1 VGFRY
6 PRQNGTAVPAR
17 WPRAAAAVILAVV
30 SLVAPS
36 AGSAAVHATA
46 AAGGASQLASA
57 GGSPGDL
64 ARLEARAARLARQ
77 YRGQLLQLT
86 DADSAAKAATAR
98 MLRLR
103 SQLSQARRELAALAA
118 ARYMGGAQ
126 APEITILSDGNPQ
139 RVLEDT
145 AIIEYLARQRS
156 LQQQA
161 LQRFMATEQRAERA
175 AQVRVTALRR
185 LVAALASQRHTVAAL
200 IAKFRPQSPVTGD
213 SITPRMRQV
222 KDAVDRRFGPFP
234 AIGCYRPETSG
245 EHPLGRACDFMLNT
259 GGVMPTA
266 GNVQRGYQIA
276 AWAQANAAQLG
287 IMYIIYR
294 QRIWDIRMASSG
306 WVRMADRGSIT
317 ANHFDHVHISVF

>member
-1 VGFRY
+1 ML
-6 PRQNGTAVPAR
+6 
-17 WPRAAAAVILAVV
+17 AAV
-30 SLVAPS
+30 SLVASS
-36 AGSAAVHATA
+36 ADRASAHATA
-46 AAGGASQLASA
+46 VSSGASGLLLAPA
-57 GGSPGDL
+57 GSSPGEL
-64 ARLEARAARLARQ
+64 ARLEARAAKLARQ

-86 DADSAAKAATAR
+86 DADGAAKAATAR
-98 MLRLR
+98 VLRLR
-103 SQLSQARRELAALAA
+103 SHLGQARRELAALAA

-139 RVLEDT
+139 RALQDT

-175 AQVRVTALRR
+175 ARVRVTALRR
-185 LVAALASQRHTVAAL
+185 LVAALASQQHRVEAL
-200 IAKFRPQSPVTGD
+200 ISKFRPQSPVTGG

-222 KDAVDRRFGPFP
+222 KDAIDRRFGPFP
-234 AIGCYRPETSG
+234 DIGCYRPEASG
-245 EHPLGRACDFMLNT
+245 EHPLGRACDFMLST
-259 GGVMPTA
+259 GGIMPTA
-266 GNVQRGYQIA
+266 GNVQRGYQVA
-276 AWAQANAAQLG
+276 AWAQANASQLG

-306 WVRMADRGSIT
+306 WVPMADRGSIT

>member
-1 VGFRY
+1 M
-6 PRQNGTAVPAR
+6 
-17 WPRAAAAVILAVV
+17 LAVV
-30 SLVAPS
+30 ALVAPT
-36 AGSAAVHATA
+36 AGSASVHATA
-46 AAGGASQLASA
+46 AASGASQLAPA

-64 ARLEARAARLARQ
+64 TRLEARAAKLARQ
-77 YRGQLLQLT
+77 YRGQLLQLS
-86 DADSAAKAATAR
+86 DADSAAKAATVR
-98 MLRLR
+98 VLRLR
-103 SQLSQARRELAALAA
+103 DQLGQARRELAALAA

-145 AIIEYLARQRS
+145 AILEYLGRQRS

-161 LQRFMATEQRAERA
+161 LQRFMTTEQRAERA

-185 LVAALASQRHTVAAL
+185 LVGALVSQQHRVKAL

-222 KDAVDRRFGPFP
+222 KDAIDRRFGPFP

-245 EHPLGRACDFMLNT
+245 EHPLGRACDFMLST
-259 GGVMPTA
+259 GGIMPTA

-276 AWAQANAAQLG
+276 AWAQANASQLG

-306 WVRMADRGSIT
+306 WVPMADRGSIT